1 MFHKHGLLV
10 MAESHLPTDF
20 CLRYSLIIVLA
31 PPNYLFWAMAPS
43 ILQVYKY
50 TGYTFIVQNLM
61 YISHLSGVKHVKD
74 TAVRICE
81 SLISDAVASP
91 EVSPSGCRIKL
102 L

>member
-1 MFHKHGLLV
+1 
-10 MAESHLPTDF
+10 
-20 CLRYSLIIVLA
+20 
-31 PPNYLFWAMAPS
+31 
-43 ILQVYKY
+43 
-50 TGYTFIVQNLM
+50 M

-102 L
+102 LWGCENLLSECSALANRGDCDAGSE